1 MDELDEHVSDS
12 NCSDDNEDVLEI
24 NYDLPDNLSGDEWD
38 GEDDD
43 DDDDDIEKLDD
54 MSNFSKFSII
64 SNHETYDKV
73 KTTLK
78 QTRPYLSRF
87 EKAKVLGLRAAQI
100 DNGCETTIAIPSQ
113 LIDARSIAEYEF
125 KNQVIP
131 FLIRRYFVDGTHED
145 WKLSELI
152 ELDAEQV

>member
-73 KTTLK
+73 KTTTK
-78 QTRPYLSRF
+78 QTRPYL
-87 EKAKVLGLRAAQI
+87 
-100 DNGCETTIAIPSQ
+100 
-113 LIDARSIAEYEF
+113 
-125 KNQVIP
+125 
-131 FLIRRYFVDGTHED
+131 
-145 WKLSELI
+145 I
-152 ELDAEQV
+152 EV

>member
-73 KTTLK
+73 KTTTK
-78 QTRPYLSRF
+78 QTRPYLSRY

-100 DNGCETTIAIPSQ
+100 DNGCETTIAIPPQ